1 MGPRTCSGTR
11 LCAASG
17 GGSSVVRDH
26 AGTKGSQA
34 WPLFARMTHT
44 NQEVHPSSIRSSML
58 RRKVCTVYS
67 SFRCSVSSYDLG
79 CLCLKEVCSDPHKAT
94 IKPQARLVRLKVK
107 LKTAA

>member
-44 NQEVHPSSIRSSML
+44 NQEVHPSSIRSRML
-58 RRKVCTVYS
+58 RRKFVQYTVAFAVVYL
-67 SFRCSVSSYDLG
+67 RMIL
-79 CLCLKEVCSDPHKAT
+79 
-94 IKPQARLVRLKVK
+94 
-107 LKTAA
+107 AACA